1 MKPGSRGEN
10 EPMRRVAY
18 VATAVLA
25 TAPLFAGVKIVSEN
39 TDLATKKVTTDTI
52 LLDANRMRMES
63 DNDKAVVMFLTD
75 GGRNRMVML
84 DKAKN
89 QYQEIDEATMKQ
101 LADQMSGAMAQM
113 DAAMKNMPPE
123 QRAMMEK
130 MMKGKM
136 PQAAAAAPKTVY
148 TAKGSGSVNGFSC
161 TKYEGVRGAEKV
173 ADVCAGVPAQLKL
186 SASDMQIFEKMK
198 EFSSSLL
205 SALANSPI
213 KISAQTGSFEAGYE
227 GFPIQKTDFDNG
239 QPTRRGELKSVTRA
253 NFSDADFSLG
263 DAKKVE
269 MPIPGAAKGKQR

>member
-1 MKPGSRGEN
+1 
-10 EPMRRVAY
+10 MRRFSF

-25 TAPLFAGVKIVSEN
+25 PMLGMGPLFAGVKIVSED

-52 LLDANRMRMES
+52 LLDANRLRVES
-63 DNDKAVVMFLTD
+63 DDGRVVMFLTD

-89 QYQEIDEATMKQ
+89 TYQEIDEQTMQ
-101 LADQMSGAMAQM
+101 QMAQQMSGAMAQM

-136 PQAAAAAPKTVY
+136 PQAAAAPVKTVY

-186 SASDMQIFEKMK
+186 STSDLQIFEKMR

-205 SALANSPI
+205 SALANSPV
-213 KISAQTGSFEAGYE
+213 KISVPTGSFEAGYE
-227 GFPIQKTDFDNG
+227 GFPIQRTDFNNG
-239 QPTRRGELKSVTRA
+239 QPTKRAELKSMTRT

-269 MPIPGAAKGKQR
+269 MPIPGAARGKQR

>member
-1 MKPGSRGEN
+1 M
-10 EPMRRVAY
+10 
-18 VATAVLA
+18 
-25 TAPLFAGVKIVSEN
+25 FAGVKIVSED

-52 LLDANRMRMES
+52 LLDANRMRLES
-63 DNDKAVVMFLTD
+63 DNGKSVVMFLTD

-89 QYQEIDEATMKQ
+89 QYQEIDQQTM
-101 LADQMSGAMAQM
+101 DQMAQMMSGAAAQASAATAQM
-113 DAAMKNMPPE
+113 EAAMKNMPPE

-136 PQAAAAAPKTVY
+136 PQAAAAAAPPAKTVY

-186 SASDMQIFEKMK
+186 STSDMQIFEKMR
-198 EFSSSLL
+198 EFSNSLL
-205 SALANSPI
+205 SSLANSPV
-213 KISAQTGSFEAGYE
+213 KISVPTSSFEAGYE
-227 GFPIQKTDFDNG
+227 GFPIQKTEFENG
-239 QPTRRGELKSVTRA
+239 QATRRGELKSITRA

-263 DAKKVE
+263 DAKKVD
-269 MPIPGAAKGKQR
+269 MPIPRAPKGKQR